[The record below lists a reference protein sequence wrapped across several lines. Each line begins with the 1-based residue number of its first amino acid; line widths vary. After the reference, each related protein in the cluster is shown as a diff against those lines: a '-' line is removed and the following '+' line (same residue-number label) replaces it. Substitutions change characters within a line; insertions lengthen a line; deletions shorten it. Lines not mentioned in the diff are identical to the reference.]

1 MGVDVRDYIQ
11 SRIEGLTEDSQEFYS
26 QVPGQANDFDTWSAL
41 KLILHSATVNMYTTV
56 LAQNDYY
63 DDLYY
68 IDALA
73 GSGVSQYNDENRC
86 FLGSPLIAAKD
97 ATVPF
102 KKMYFVE
109 KDPDHA
115 EALERR
121 LEYAFSQKSDK
132 YAEPGQWEVI
142 PRDANKAIPDII
154 SGMWRSF
161 RNNDNGLNYLC
172 FIDNQGM
179 NVKWP
184 TINELTP
191 KPYGDLLINL
201 PTSQAIGR
209 NVGTY
214 PETVGE
220 FYGRDLSTVD
230 IPDTGMR
237 EFMRDLYLEQL
248 QDRNRPVQVNTRV
261 EADVGSYYYDMI
273 YATRDIK
280 AGNGYEETIKYVR
293 DFIEQV
299 HSGDVDR
306 ILDVLDGSQSSL
318 SSYLP
323 DDDEGISE
331 ELAEES
337 SDEDS
342 GQTALGE
349 FQ

>member
-11 SRIEGLTEDSQEFYS
+11 TRIEGLTEDSQEFYS
-26 QVPGQANDFDTWSAL
+26 RVPGQANDFDTWSAL

-56 LAQNDYY
+56 LAQNDYFN
-63 DDLYY
+63 DLYY

-73 GSGVSQYNDENRC
+73 GSGVSQYDEENRC

-102 KKMYFVE
+102 KKMFFVE

-121 LEYAFSQKSDK
+121 LEYAFNEKGDK
-132 YAEPGQWEVI
+132 YTEPEQWEVMC
-142 PRDANKAIPDII
+142 RDANKAIPDII
-154 SGMWRSF
+154 TGMWRSF
-161 RNNDNGLNYLC
+161 QDDNGLNYLC

-179 NVKWP
+179 DVKWP
-184 TINELTP
+184 AIEKLTP
-191 KPYGDLLINL
+191 TPYGDLLINL

-209 NVGTY
+209 NVDTY

-220 FYGRDLSTVD
+220 FYGCDLDTVE
-230 IPDTGMR
+230 IPDVGMR
-237 EFMRDLYLEQL
+237 EFMRDLYLDQL
-248 QDRNRPVQVNTRV
+248 ADRERPVQVNTRV

-273 YATRDIK
+273 YATRDIEH
-280 AGNGYEETIKYVR
+280 GNGYEETIKYVR

-318 SSYLP
+318 TSYLP
-323 DDDEGISE
+323 EDDEGISE
-331 ELAEES
+331 ELSEES
-337 SDEDS
+337 DDDP

-349 FQ
+349 F